1 MENSHKTLS
10 CTAFDAVWL
19 LARGPY
25 AAVAVA
31 VKERLAQSPHAS
43 VLIFDDGTGKQIDFD
58 LRGTDQE
65 IADRIARQFSG
76 TNAVEARPVGRPK
89 LGVVSREITL
99 LPKQWEW
106 LGEQPGGASATLR
119 RLVEEARRGAPT
131 PQALMRKMHERT
143 YTFMSAM
150 AGDLPHF
157 EDASRALF
165 ANDTTSFRES
175 VAGWP
180 ADIVAHIERLRSS
193 DGSGDET

>member
-1 MENSHKTLS
+1 MEKSHTTLS
-10 CTAFDAVWL
+10 CTAFDAVSL

-25 AAVAVA
+25 ATVAVA

-43 VLIFDDGTGKQIDFD
+43 VLIFDDGSGKQIDFD

-76 TNAVEARPVGRPK
+76 TKAVEARPVGRPR

-165 ANDTTSFRES
+165 ANDTTSFGES